1 MNKNEL
7 MSKNDKELKGNSLFE
22 NEKWYTLED
31 LAKATGYDV
40 TTLKNNTG
48 TNNPLNCL
56 SISIETNTQTGGY
69 HNTQKFYSQK
79 VLDALRLYQRQAIVN
94 QGNRSV
100 EQKIEIGKELS
111 IGFLTKTVIES
122 GDNKSAE
129 ELCNLIMHN
138 TQETAN
144 NKKLAEQIAAQKPKV
159 IAFDNLV
166 DRNHLLNFRD
176 TAKELNMSQT
186 EFMNILKTKY
196 IYKSSSGEYRAYAE
210 YSKYF
215 TIRPFDKGNATGN
228 QLLLNMKGLAFFTDK
243 YKNSQNKVTA

>member
-1 MNKNEL
+1 MNDLQTMVKE
-7 MSKNDKELKGNSLFE
+7 SKELDGNSLFE
-22 NEKWYTLED
+22 NEKWYSIEE
-31 LAKATGYDV
+31 LAKETGYDDE
-40 TTLKNNTG
+40 TLSKGDT
-48 TNNPLNCL
+48 PLNRFGFDFKVE
-56 SISIETNTQTGGY
+56 SKIQNVGG
-69 HNTQKFYSQK
+69 HKNIKVYSQK
-79 VLDALRLYQRQAIVN
+79 VLDALQVYKRQAVVN